1 MKTSVQSSYL
11 GKCIT
16 CHADRI
22 TDLCSVCSDIPF
34 REESEQRAAC
44 RLNMLAD
51 IEDSSTCRVCCCFR
65 TPGFLFSW
73 QRGSAHMKPSWRR
86 CESLRLSRVHLWRS
100 RGQNMQNVSVFILE
114 DLVMIVFFTFYLCKG
129 SSKHMKWSR
138 RTDPPPHHPCSHSH
152 SSPHRQLFYPQRKS
166 TDLWGKLTYR

>member
-114 DLVMIVFFTFYLCKG
+114 DLVMIVFLHFTYAREAANTWNGAGEQIHPLTTPAPTRTLPHTG
-129 SSKHMKWSR
+129 SSSI
-138 RTDPPPHHPCSHSH
+138 
-152 SSPHRQLFYPQRKS
+152 HR
-166 TDLWGKLTYR
+166 GKAQIYEEN